1 MITEPD
7 RLQVFA
13 ADFLNFYLERGL
25 GSLTKK
31 DIDLHIFHLISRIE
45 ELDANS
51 NHQMALDFKIT
62 PTKIKTLRFERN
74 LKYQHQIELDVK
86 KEFFKCLSKAK
97 LKIIGANNWI
107 ALNIEN
113 TFVREGIKAK
123 LKEIGHFSDGSF
135 NSEIVSIEKDAFLDL
150 IEKFYQSEII
160 IIKDLEKLS
169 KEIKK
174 VAKLKEPVLTF
185 RGLFDVFIE
194 GVVQAAANK
203 SVDMGLSALTGG
215 AADGLIIINK
225 INDLFKK

>member
-1 MITEPD
+1 MITDPD

-45 ELDANS
+45 ELEDKS

-62 PTKIKTLRFERN
+62 PSKIKTLRFERN

-86 KEFFKCLSKAK
+86 KEFFKCLTKAK
-97 LKIIGANNWI
+97 LKIIGSNNWI

-150 IEKFYQSEII
+150 IEEFYQSEK
-160 IIKDLEKLS
+160 IIKKDHEKLS
-169 KEIKK
+169 KEIKREVGK
-174 VAKLKEPVLTF
+174 KELDLTF
-185 RGLFDVFIE
+185 KGLFKVFIE
-194 GVVQAAANK
+194 GVVQTAANK
-203 SVDMGLSALTGG
+203 SVDIGLSALTGG
-215 AADGLIIINK
+215 ATDGLIIINK
-225 INDLFKK
+225 INDLFNK